1 MPPSPSPLLP
11 THRRLPPPVHSLSLQ
26 PPHLPPP
33 SLSTY
38 LTHSPTHSV
47 SLQPVLS
54 LTHSLSLS
62 SARRTCLGRG
72 PRAAR
77 GAGAVHPGADG
88 VAAAGRRPAR
98 DREEQPPRHGHVERR
113 DLPAPPP
120 PAAPPPSH
128 AARGRARC
136 PRRPAIRAAVS
147 GAEGAGSAPP
157 GCSDWAGHG

>member
-26 PPHLPPP
+26 PPQLPPP

-120 PAAPPPSH
+120 PAAPPPV
-128 AARGRARC
+128 
-136 PRRPAIRAAVS
+136 PRR
-147 GAEGAGSAPP
+147 AGTCALPSTTRHPRCRV
-157 GCSDWAGHG
+157 GR